1 MGSVKASPTAGVQH
15 SQRKRHVNVVRCAV
29 TLLGVFGL
37 LWWNYDFGRHHDWQI
52 KVDDTDPASLEGFN
66 WNQVLEYREH

>member
-1 MGSVKASPTAGVQH
+1 MGSVKASLAAGVQH
-15 SQRKRHVNVVRCAV
+15 SQQKRHINVVRCAV

-37 LWWNYDFGRHHDWQI
+37 LWWNYDFGRRHDRQI

-66 WNQVLEYREH
+66 WNQVLE